1 MESKP
6 LRYFLAIQRTG
17 NMTHAARELHIAQP
31 ALSVAIKK
39 LETELDVRLFRR
51 DERTMA
57 LTQEGEVLLP
67 YAKRVIQQLDDA
79 HLAMQ
84 ELKGLEKGEVKL
96 GVPSMMGSYYFPE
109 ILMGFKSRYPNLK
122 LTMVEAGAQS
132 LRKMLLDGELDL
144 AVILNEDIPSSL
156 ETDFILKS
164 EMVAVT
170 SPTHSFADKPYIS
183 YQEFFSQELVMFK
196 AGYFHREFIDEVCVA
211 QGYQPHF
218 SFETNLVP
226 MILKIVKREFAITAL
241 LKLVTDNEPG
251 VVGISFKQPVYL
263 DLALAWRKTG
273 YLSIAERTFIEY
285 VKSQRSSY

>member
-6 LRYFLAIQRTG
+6 LRYFLAVHKTG
-17 NMTHAARELHIAQP
+17 NMTQAARELHIAQP

-39 LETELDVRLFRR
+39 LETQLDVRLFRR

-109 ILMGFKSRYPNLK
+109 ILMGFKSRYPKLK

-132 LRKMLLDGELDL
+132 LRKMLLDGELDI

-156 ETDFILKS
+156 ETDSILTS

-170 SPTHSFADKPYIS
+170 SPTHPLAQKTHIS

-196 AGYFHREFIDEVCVA
+196 AGYFHREFIDEVCVT

-226 MILKIVKREFAITAL
+226 MILKIVKQEFAITAL
-241 LKLVTDNEPG
+241 LKLVTDNEAD
-251 VVGISFKQPVYL
+251 VVGISFEQPVYL

-285 VKSQRSSY
+285 VKTQTH

>member
-1 MESKP
+1 
-6 LRYFLAIQRTG
+6 
-17 NMTHAARELHIAQP
+17 MTQAARELHIAQP

-39 LETELDVRLFRR
+39 LETQLDVRLFRR

-109 ILMGFKSRYPNLK
+109 ILMGFKSRYPKLK

-132 LRKMLLDGELDL
+132 LRKMLLDGELDI
-144 AVILNEDIPSSL
+144 AVILNEDIPLSL
-156 ETDFILKS
+156 ETDSILTS

-170 SPTHSFADKPYIS
+170 SPTHPLAQKKHIS

-196 AGYFHREFIDEVCVA
+196 AGYFHREFIDEVCVT

-226 MILKIVKREFAITAL
+226 MILKIVKQEFAITAL
-241 LKLVTDNEPG
+241 LKLVTDNEAD
-251 VVGISFKQPVYL
+251 VVGISFEQPVYL

-285 VKSQRSSY
+285 VKTQTH